1 MRNDLIESL
10 LREIRQEL
18 KAKSDPVRVK
28 KYARFFVEG
37 YDAYGVDLNLLR
49 SQRQEWFDKN
59 KEELG
64 LPGFMQVGLQLV
76 KSEKYEEG
84 FIAIDLIYHY
94 IEEFT
99 PDVFKQLGEWLDD
112 GLCNWAHVD
121 SFSSEIL
128 SVFLTRKIVPV
139 DTFSTWRYSPSKW
152 KRRAV
157 PVTLIKVLKN
167 GVSIPELLTF
177 IGPMMEDKEKVV
189 QQGLGWFLREAWK
202 VAPKPVE
209 GFLLKWKD
217 VCARLIIQYA
227 TEKMPV
233 KQKPAFKKSTN

>member
-1 MRNDLIESL
+1 MKIDLIESL
-10 LREIRQEL
+10 LTEIRQEL
-18 KAKSDPVRVK
+18 RAKSDPVMVK

-37 YDAYGVDLNLLR
+37 YDAYGVDLKLLR
-49 SQRQEWFDKN
+49 PQRQEWFDKY
-59 KEELG
+59 KKELG
-64 LPGFMQVGLQLV
+64 LPGFMQVGFQLV
-76 KSEKYEEG
+76 KSGKYEEG

-99 PDVFKQLGEWLDD
+99 PDVFMQLGEWLDN

-128 SVFLTRKIVPV
+128 SVFFTRKIVPV
-139 DTFSTWRYSPSKW
+139 DALSTWRYSPSKW

-202 VAPKPVE
+202 VAPEPVE
-209 GFLLKWKD
+209 RFLLNWKD
-217 VCARLIIQYA
+217 TCSRLIIQYA
-227 TEKMPV
+227 TEKMD
-233 KQKPAFKKSTN
+233 KNNKSLYRRSKP